1 MPIISKKALSK
12 IKPNMIISL
21 GGGSNILNL
30 TKDLSTAQ
38 IPNLH
43 FYLPSEITRM
53 QCKKLCLSVLPLNDT
68 MSKFYLAFDGCI
80 ALIKISM
87 L

>member
-1 MPIISKKALSK
+1 MT
-12 IKPNMIISL
+12 ISL

-53 QCKKLCLSVLPLNDT
+53 QCKKLGLSVLPLNDT

>member
-43 FYLPSEITRM
+43 FIYHL
-53 QCKKLCLSVLPLNDT
+53 KLLECNVKS
-68 MSKFYLAFDGCI
+68 
-80 ALIKISM
+80 
-87 L
+87 